1 MIITSVEIGEK
12 SPTSR
17 YILGD
22 NPIVT
27 PKAKIL
33 IKRNVKNCYKFHGY
47 CMGERLNSQHYERK
61 RKLFC
66 EIDHTIFEFAHLLK
80 NIL

>member
-1 MIITSVEIGEK
+1 MSRRSNKIQLIPRNAQSRAIPAPVAPPPMIITSVEIGEK

-33 IKRNVKNCYKFHGY
+33 IKRNVKTVT
-47 CMGERLNSQHYERK
+47 NSMAIVWESG
-61 RKLFC
+61 
-66 EIDHTIFEFAHLLK
+66 
-80 NIL
+80 

>member
-33 IKRNVKNCYKFHGY
+33 IKKKRKNCYKFHGY
-47 CMGERLNSQHYERK
+47 CMGERLNSQHSERK